1 MKYIEKTEQ
10 LKKTIDQKNIKI
22 KSMNI
27 LNILMDSLAYDWEYN
42 TTQIKL
48 LKEREKYIQ
57 TNYIENQLNGL
68 QLKFDETLT
77 YIKNKHSDISSNN
90 LITLL
95 IIEEVLSKWW
105 SIFWVGSNKIK
116 FNLESQIESN
126 IWVTKSICKLVF
138 EVFHHKPFL
147 RFNFTKWL
155 LLWNY
160 LLNNI
165 WLPGINFSYKDRKRI
180 LRHIDHYIDFEKEF
194 FLTLQGECNRVI
206 QEKISPK
213 SIISVEDLKK
223 KKNTT
228 WIYLKPGTWWYGEDR
243 KKYTFIK

>member
-1 MKYIEKTEQ
+1 MKYIERIVQ
-10 LKKTIDQKNIKI
+10 LKKTIEKKKIKI
-22 KSMNI
+22 EPVNIINLLMN
-27 LNILMDSLAYDWEYN
+27 SLAYDWEYN

-48 LKEREKYIQ
+48 LKERKKYIQ
-57 TNYIENQLNGL
+57 ENYIEHQLNNL
-68 QLKFDETLT
+68 QLKFDESLD

-95 IIEEVLSKWW
+95 IIEEVLKKWW
-105 SIFWVGSNKIK
+105 NIFWIGSNKIEY
-116 FNLESQIESN
+116 NLETQIDSN
-126 IWVTKSICKLVF
+126 TWVAKAICRLVF
-138 EVFHHKPFL
+138 EILHNKPLL
-147 RFNFTKWL
+147 RYNFTKWL
-155 LLWNY
+155 LLGNY

-180 LRHIDHYIDFEKEF
+180 LRNIDHYIDFEKEF
-194 FLTLQGECNRVI
+194 FLTLEWECHKVI
-206 QEKISPK
+206 QGKVEPN
-213 SIISVEDLKK
+213 SIISVEELKK